1 MFLKKLFKYLVSI
14 IIILVSIFYGI
25 AIEQK
30 KIFPYYYIIRVSDD
44 FKSLL
49 KSSDAILNL
58 KRSFD
63 KLRSKNSKNDLAKIQ
78 PEDKKDIT
86 FENIEK
92 KIKETTLLPIEIK
105 GYKYQN
111 IIPNGG
117 AIEYYDGNIIVS
129 DKFGSFLKFSL
140 QNELVSQLNFP
151 NIPNNINEFQKY
163 GDFGAHPHFGI
174 KDLLLVRKKKN

>member
-1 MFLKKLFKYLVSI
+1 MFLKRSFKYLISI

-44 FKSLL
+44 LKSLL
-49 KSSDAILNL
+49 KSNDTILNL
-58 KRSFD
+58 KQTFN
-63 KLRSKNSKNDLAKIQ
+63 KLRSKNSKNDLTKIQ

-92 KIKETTLLPIEIK
+92 KIKETTLLPIEIT

-129 DKFGSFLKFSL
+129 DKFVSFLKVSL
-140 QNELVSQLNFP
+140 QNELVSQLNYP
-151 NIPNNINEFQKY
+151 NIPNF
-163 GDFGAHPHFGI
+163 
-174 KDLLLVRKKKN
+174 